1 MKKII
6 NNVETEMTAE
16 ELTAFENQQKE
27 QQEYFAIKD
36 AEQQAKL
43 DNQASGNQKFLD
55 MGLTQAEATAL
66 TGYKPPEEDK

>member
-66 TGYKPPEEDK
+66 TGYKPPEDEE